1 MAQIPVPGTKAR
13 WFLTIVVI
21 GALLAFGLTRYYGA
35 RSEQANLL
43 ASIAQSDKTIAT
55 LRAVDLTSLQGEVD
69 ELQRRVDNASAR
81 EDSIIRS
88 YSDYRHSIEIQERL
102 YTAAAE
108 AGVTITSMT
117 CDGPSG
123 EEFSGVK
130 TENYVVS
137 VDATADVPPSLFN
150 FLLKASTYF
159 QSSSIHSVDVSVPRP
174 PAEGTLHR
182 EVKHVFVLQ
191 TELRATGERLTHG
204 QRCHSHLPG

>member
-13 WFLTIVVI
+13 WFLTIVIV
-21 GALLAFGLTRYYGA
+21 GALVAFGLTRYNA
-35 RSEQANLL
+35 SKSEQTNLL

-55 LRAVDLTSLQGEVD
+55 LRSVDLTSLQGEVD

-81 EDSIIRS
+81 EDSLIRS

-102 YTAAAE
+102 YAAATE

-117 CDGPSG
+117 CDGPSS
-123 EEFSGVK
+123 EEFSGIK
-130 TENYVVS
+130 TEHYVVS

-159 QSSSIHSVDVSVPRP
+159 QSSTIYSVDVSVPRP
-174 PAEGTLHR
+174 PAEGTSTA
-182 EVKHVFVLQ
+182 KSNMSFVLEINYVPQ
-191 TELRATGERLTHG
+191 ETA
-204 QRCHSHLPG
+204 